1 MIVFDKLWI
10 TMKEK
15 NITTYTLREYYNID
29 SQTIRKLKKNGVV
42 TTGTLNKLC
51 VVLNC
56 KLSDIAEFIPD

>member
-1 MIVFDKLWI
+1 MIIFDKLWM

-29 SQTIRKLKKNGVV
+29 SQTIRKLKRNGVV

-51 VVLNC
+51 TVLDC